1 MKGFWHDEERNSPA
15 GIVQNAMRVAAFVVA
30 GLSVVALIGCA
41 SAPRSSDDPTESD
54 PSFFVDDDGP
64 QLDSLPPPG
73 YTVKGNISVT
83 TGAKL
88 YHVPGMRD
96 YDETVVDLSRGERWF
111 RTEQE
116 AIANGWSKAG
126 R

>member
-1 MKGFWHDEERNSPA
+1 MGCYSSQSP
-15 GIVQNAMRVAAFVVA
+15 
-30 GLSVVALIGCA
+30 
-41 SAPRSSDDPTESD
+41 SDDPADSQ
-54 PSFFVDDDGP
+54 PSFFVDDDAP
-64 QLDSLPPPG
+64 QQDSLPPPG

-83 TGAKL
+83 TGARL

-96 YDETVVDLSRGERWF
+96 YEDTVVDLGRGERWF
-111 RTEQE
+111 RTEEE